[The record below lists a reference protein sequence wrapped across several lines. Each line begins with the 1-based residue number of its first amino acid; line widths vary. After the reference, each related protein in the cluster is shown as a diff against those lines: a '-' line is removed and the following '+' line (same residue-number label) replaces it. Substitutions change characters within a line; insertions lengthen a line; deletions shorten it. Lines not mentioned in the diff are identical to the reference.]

1 MRTPEEF
8 DEIRP
13 YDPEELPG
21 VFEELIADKEFQQ
34 IVGKVLPDMPYE
46 EACRILRSCKT
57 SYEVQKALFYP
68 LLINLRN
75 KLSDGFT
82 LGYETLKDKTSP
94 HTYITNH
101 RDIVIDSAFLSIA
114 MIENGFGNTVEIAIG
129 DNLLI
134 RPWIKK
140 LVRVNKSFIVQ
151 RGISMRE
158 ILHSSARMSRY
169 MHYAINT
176 KHENIWI
183 AQREGRAKD
192 SDDRTQDAILK
203 MMAMGGE
210 GSVIDR
216 LKDLHIVPTT
226 LSYEYD
232 PCDYLKAQEFQQK
245 RDIEGFKKSPAD
257 DLLNMQTGIFGYKG
271 RIHFQMGDCLDEW
284 LGSLPADLPKT
295 EVFTVIASH
304 IDKEIHRRYRLY
316 PGNYVAAD
324 KLTGQKDYAAF
335 YTSEDEIRFE
345 KYLEGQLAKVT
356 LPNPDNDFL
365 RERLL
370 TMYANPVFNKSR
382 ADNEG

>member
-1 MRTPEEF
+1 
-8 DEIRP
+8 
-13 YDPEELPG
+13 
-21 VFEELIADKEFQQ
+21 
-34 IVGKVLPDMPYE
+34 
-46 EACRILRSCKT
+46 
-57 SYEVQKALFYP
+57 
-68 LLINLRN
+68 
-75 KLSDGFT
+75 
-82 LGYETLKDKTSP
+82 
-94 HTYITNH
+94 
-101 RDIVIDSAFLSIA
+101 

-158 ILHSSARMSRY
+158 ILRSSARMSRY

-210 GSVIDR
+210 GSVTDR

-295 EVFTVIASH
+295 EVFTVIANH